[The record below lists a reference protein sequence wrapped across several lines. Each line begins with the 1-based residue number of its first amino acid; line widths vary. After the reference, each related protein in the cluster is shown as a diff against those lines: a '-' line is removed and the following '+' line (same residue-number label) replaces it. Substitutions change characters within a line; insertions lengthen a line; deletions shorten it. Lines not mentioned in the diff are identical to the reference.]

1 MRGLNI
7 AREIRQL
14 VPTAEII
21 FYTRN
26 DSAEALCDQSFRYFI
41 ETDVQGLSHW
51 PDVVR
56 SFTPDVIIYDT
67 ILPKRR
73 IERQFSPSVRHV
85 YIMRK
90 CKETKQQE
98 LFQDVFLNEM
108 DLILIPHTSQEF
120 TYEIPPA
127 LKPKS
132 VFVGPIVRS
141 PNQDIQNRLSAKYR
155 IDEKDFLLT
164 STVGGGG
171 FEEHAEAFFARVFT
185 IHQRLYPI
193 LPNLRHIIIKGPN
206 FGKPLTP
213 LQGMTILTCEPEIVN
228 LFAISDL
235 IISEGGYNTVNEIRL
250 AKTPAIFL
258 PSRRNYDDQEE
269 RVRSFEER
277 ELAFVFTEQSPG
289 HIIAQ
294 KVVEVISSAS
304 CLRAI
309 RERYKADR
317 MEMGNR
323 KAAEKILELAFK

>member
-14 VPTAEII
+14 VPSAEIT

-26 DSAEALCDQSFRYFI
+26 DSAEALGGQSFRYFI
-41 ETDVQGLSHW
+41 ETDAQGLSHW

-56 SFTPDVIIYDT
+56 SYTPDVIVYDT
-67 ILPKRR
+67 MLPKHR
-73 IERQFSPSVRHV
+73 IERQLSPSARYV

-98 LFQDVFLNEM
+98 LFQDVSLNKI
-108 DLILIPHTSQEF
+108 DLILIPHTSLEF
-120 TYEIPPA
+120 AYEIPLA
-127 LKPKS
+127 LKLKS

-141 PNQDIQNRLSAKYR
+141 PNLDIQNRLRAKYR

-171 FEEHAEAFFARVFT
+171 FEEQADAFLARVFT

-193 LPNLRHIIIKGPN
+193 LPNLRHIVIKGPN
-206 FGKPLTP
+206 FSKPLTP
-213 LQGMTILTCEPEIVN
+213 LQGMTILACEPEIVN

-235 IISEGGYNTVNEIRL
+235 IISAGGYNTVNEIRL
-250 AKTPAIFL
+250 AKAPAVFL
-258 PSRRNYDDQEE
+258 PSQRNYDDQEE

-277 ELAFVFTEQSPG
+277 KLAFVFTEQSPD
-289 HIIAQ
+289 HIAQ
-294 KVVEVISSAS
+294 KVAEMILSAS

-317 MEMGNR
+317 MERGNR
-323 KAAEKILELAFK
+323 KAAEKILELVIK